1 MLYVMCVAM
10 QCLRP
15 TTGQAWLAAKSY
27 YFGVGGGTSSFIR
40 LVEKDGTINVETVD
54 VINDGA
60 SNKRE
65 ILMLT
70 FKDKAAQSCAS

>member
-1 MLYVMCVAM
+1 M

-15 TTGQAWLAAKSY
+15 TTGQAWIAAKSY
-27 YFGVGGGTSSFIR
+27 YFGVGGGTASFIR
-40 LVEKDGTINVETVD
+40 LVEKDGTFNVKTAD

-65 ILMLT
+65 ILTME
-70 FKDKAAQSCAS
+70 FKEYYSA